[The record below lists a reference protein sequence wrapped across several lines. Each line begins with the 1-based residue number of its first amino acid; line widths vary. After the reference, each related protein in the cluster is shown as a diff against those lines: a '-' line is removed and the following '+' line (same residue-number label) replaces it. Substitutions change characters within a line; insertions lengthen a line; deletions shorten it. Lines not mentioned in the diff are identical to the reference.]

1 MSFNDSYT
9 RIHSNF
15 RTCSRFDLIVRIL
28 KVNMGLE
35 AIVEEIKAKGK
46 AEASKINQETS
57 LEVSKIIADARASA
71 AKIKA
76 AREEA
81 VKKEIDRIKQ
91 QELSSA
97 NLEVKKAK
105 LNARKE
111 ILDEVYEET
120 KEMISKLPAEKNQKI
135 LKSIIEKNQSGN
147 SKIYSRSKDKSIVSK
162 MTKLEFAGEIDC
174 IGGIVMENADGSVV
188 LDFKYDMILKNV
200 SEQSLKQVS
209 DILFG

>member
-1 MSFNDSYT
+1 
-9 RIHSNF
+9 
-15 RTCSRFDLIVRIL
+15 
-28 KVNMGLE
+28 MGLD
-35 AIVEEIKAKGK
+35 AIVEEIKAKGR
-46 AEASKINQETS
+46 AEADKINQETS
-57 LEVSKIIADARASA
+57 LEVSKIIADARAGA
-71 AKIKA
+71 ARIKA
-76 AREEA
+76 AKEDA
-81 VKKEIDRIKQ
+81 VKKEIERLKQ

-111 ILDEVYEET
+111 ILDAVYEEA
-120 KEMISKLPAEKNQKI
+120 KEAISKLPAQTNQKI
-135 LKSIIEKNQSGN
+135 LKSIIEKNEAGN
-147 SKIYSRSKDKSIVSK
+147 SKIYSGSKDRPIVTK

-174 IGGIVMENADGSVV
+174 IGGVVIENDDGSVV

>member
-1 MSFNDSYT
+1 
-9 RIHSNF
+9 
-15 RTCSRFDLIVRIL
+15 
-28 KVNMGLE
+28 MGLD

-46 AEASKINQETS
+46 AEAYKINQETS
-57 LEVSKIIADARASA
+57 LEVSKIIADAQASA
-71 AKIKA
+71 TKIKA
-76 AREEA
+76 AKEDA
-81 VKKEIDRIKQ
+81 VKKEIERLKQ

-111 ILDEVYEET
+111 ILDAVYEES
-120 KEMISKLPAEKNQKI
+120 KEMISKLAADKNQKI

-147 SKIYSRSKDKSIVSK
+147 SKIYSRSKDKSIVTK

-174 IGGIVMENADGSVV
+174 IGGVVMENTDGSVV

>member
-1 MSFNDSYT
+1 
-9 RIHSNF
+9 
-15 RTCSRFDLIVRIL
+15 
-28 KVNMGLE
+28 MGLE

-46 AEASKINQETS
+46 AEAFKINQETS
-57 LEVSKIIADARASA
+57 LEVSKIIADARAGS

-76 AREEA
+76 AKEEA
-81 VKKEIDRIKQ
+81 VKKEIERIKQ

-111 ILDEVYEET
+111 ILDAAYEEAR
-120 KEMISKLPAEKNQKI
+120 EAILKLPAEKNQMI

-147 SKIYSRSKDKSIVSK
+147 SKIYSREKDKPTVTK
-162 MTKLEFAGEIDC
+162 LTKLEFAGEIDC
-174 IGGIVMENADGSVV
+174 IGGVVMENADGSVV

-200 SEQSLKQVS
+200 SEQTLKQVS
-209 DILFG
+209 EILFG

>member
-1 MSFNDSYT
+1 
-9 RIHSNF
+9 
-15 RTCSRFDLIVRIL
+15 
-28 KVNMGLE
+28 MGLE

-46 AEASKINQETS
+46 AEAYKINQETS
-57 LEVSKIIADARASA
+57 LEVSKIIADARAGA
-71 AKIKA
+71 DKIKTA
-76 AREEA
+76 KSEA
-81 VKKEIDRIKQ
+81 VKKEIERMKQ
-91 QELSSA
+91 QEISSA

-111 ILDEVYEET
+111 ILDTVYEDA

-147 SKIYSRSKDKSIVSK
+147 SKIYSRSKDKSTVTE

>member
-1 MSFNDSYT
+1 
-9 RIHSNF
+9 
-15 RTCSRFDLIVRIL
+15 
-28 KVNMGLE
+28 MGLE

-46 AEASKINQETS
+46 AEAQKVNQETA
-57 LEVSKIIADARASA
+57 LEVSKIIADARAGA
-71 AKIKA
+71 AKTKA
-76 AREEA
+76 AKEEA
-81 VKKEIDRIKQ
+81 VKKEIERIRQ
-91 QELSSA
+91 QDLSSA

-111 ILDEVYEET
+111 ILDEVYEEA
-120 KEMISKLPAEKNQKI
+120 KKMISMLPAETTQKI
-135 LKSIIEKNQSGN
+135 LKSIIEKNQAGC
-147 SKIYSRSKDKSIVSK
+147 SKIYSRNIDRASVSK
-162 MTKLEFAGEIDC
+162 ITKLEYAGEIGG